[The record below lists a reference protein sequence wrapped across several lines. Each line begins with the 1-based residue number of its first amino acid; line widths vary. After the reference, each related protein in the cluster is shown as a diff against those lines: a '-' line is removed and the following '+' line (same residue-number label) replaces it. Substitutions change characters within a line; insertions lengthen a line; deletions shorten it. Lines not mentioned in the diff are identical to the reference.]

1 MNEKNQSQ
9 ESQPRRA
16 PVIPADMK
24 AFNEKLIAEFRA
36 NHGQLSGQMAGRS
49 VLILTTTGA
58 QSGKP
63 RSIVLG
69 YGRHGDHLVV
79 IASDNGAPKAPAW
92 YHNLLA
98 HPTATIELGPDRFE
112 VRAQTARSEER
123 DELAKSLPY
132 LEQQQSLTKRE
143 LPIVV
148 FSRVAI

>member
-1 MNEKNQSQ
+1 MNEKSKSQ
-9 ESQPRRA
+9 ESQPRKA

-36 NHGQLSGQMAGRS
+36 NHGQISGQMAGRS
-49 VLILTTTGA
+49 LLILTTTGA
-58 QSGKP
+58 RSGKP

-69 YGRHGDHLVV
+69 YGRHGDQLVV

-98 HPTATIELGPDRFE
+98 DPTATIELGPDRFK
-112 VRAQTARSEER
+112 VRAQTASPEER
-123 DELAKSLPY
+123 GELAKSLPY
-132 LEQQQSLTKRE
+132 LGQQQSLTKRE

-148 FSRVAI
+148 FERV